1 MRLLGADL
9 RIIGGPFTKASNR
22 IMTEFASSPL
32 RAELR
37 TANHLWL
44 AIAALCGGVLV
55 FSLQDVIIKL
65 LSGGYP
71 VHEVVVI
78 RCLSALPILLVMIHR
93 QVGLKAIV
101 TGPVAALVLR
111 GFFLVIS
118 YSAYY
123 LAFPVMKLADIV
135 ALYFTVPIFVT
146 ALAGPFLGERIGWQ
160 RWVATLIGFAGVVV
174 MLRPGSDVFNLTALM
189 PVVAAAGYGSAQLMA
204 RNLAAQTPAVVM
216 SFYQNLMFLL
226 VAVIAALCLGRG
238 IDHAPNGV
246 LDFLLRAWVM
256 PSWRDLLLLA
266 ACGPISAIG
275 MTLLSQAYRSAEANF
290 VTSFEYSGLIWATL
304 WGFFIFGEVP
314 DLTMFLGA
322 ALIVGAGLYMLFGA
336 RSNS

>member
-1 MRLLGADL
+1 
-9 RIIGGPFTKASNR
+9 
-22 IMTEFASSPL
+22 MTETASRLHPTGL
-32 RAELR
+32 ARINQ
-37 TANHLWL
+37 TWL

-55 FSLQDVIIKL
+55 FSLQDVVIKL

-93 QVGLKAIV
+93 QVGLAAIV
-101 TGPVAALVLR
+101 KGSLGALILR
-111 GFFLVIS
+111 GLFLVVS

-146 ALAGPFLGERIGWQ
+146 ALAGPFLGEKIGWQ
-160 RWVATLIGFAGVVV
+160 RWGATLIGFAGVVV
-174 MLRPGSDVFNLTALM
+174 MLRPGTDVFNLTALM
-189 PVVAAAGYGSAQLMA
+189 PVIAAAAYGSAQMMA
-204 RNLAAQTPAVVM
+204 RKLGDHTPAIIM

-226 VAVIAALCLGRG
+226 AAGLMALLFGRG
-238 IDHAPNGV
+238 VDHTAGGV
-246 LDFLLRAWVM
+246 LDFLLRAWAM

-275 MTLLSQAYRSAEANF
+275 MTMLSQAYRLAEANF
-290 VTSFEYSGLIWATL
+290 VASFEYSGLIWATL
-304 WGFFIFGEVP
+304 WGFWVFGEVP
-314 DLTMFLGA
+314 DRTMIIGA
-322 ALIVGAGLYMLFGA
+322 ALIVGAGLYMLYGA
-336 RSNS
+336 KAPR